1 MKKISL
7 KLIETTNTNSDS
19 TLFGM
24 NIVSD
29 ILFLLLN
36 VCLLM
41 NKKSITQNT
50 QFIMLVHNI
59 QASYFYKYY

>member
-59 QASYFYKYY
+59 QASYFYEYY